1 MSEFKKEFVDLVKK
15 YYPDYEHIEVKMSK
29 PPATFSPHIEVRVVE

>member
-15 YYPDYEHIEVKMSK
+15 YYPDYTYIEVKMSK
-29 PPATFSPHIEVRVVE
+29 PPAPIPCHIELTVIE